1 MTYRAANS
9 LASAKA
15 AVRPSRRKPME
26 EKSRLTFRISLW
38 RPWLLAVA
46 MLALPAA
53 LIVALS
59 IAGGNLAVSAGIV
72 LGLAGVSPGLLLPKG
87 FVVSPSRW
95 DPDPGGGCGRKQPI
109 AHHTP

>member
-1 MTYRAANS
+1 MTYRAANG
-9 LASAKA
+9 LAGAKA
-15 AVRPSRRKPME
+15 AVRPSRRKRME

-59 IAGGNLAVSAGIV
+59 IAGGNLAVSAGSV
-72 LGLAGVSPGLLLPKG
+72 LGLGVIARLLLLPSG
-87 FVVSPSRW
+87 LGPPTSPLAFES
-95 DPDPGGGCGRKQPI
+95 GRDAAP
-109 AHHTP
+109 